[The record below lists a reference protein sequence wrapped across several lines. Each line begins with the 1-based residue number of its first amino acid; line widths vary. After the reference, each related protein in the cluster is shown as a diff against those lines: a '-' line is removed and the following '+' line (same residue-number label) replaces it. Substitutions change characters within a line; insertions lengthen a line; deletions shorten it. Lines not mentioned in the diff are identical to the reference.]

1 MSTCLTCTSSE
12 TIRTEDFIGG
22 PKASIRQDDCQH
34 CGTCQRRCRF
44 DAVKEENGTFS
55 IDTLACEGC
64 GVCAKLCPAE
74 SIDFQ
79 DRLCGRWH
87 VSSTR
92 FGPFVHAQLLP
103 GSENSGKLVSLLKQE
118 AHDLAKEKG
127 CETIL
132 CDGSP
137 GIGCPVIS
145 SLSGSTLAGRQDF
158 MRVAGVA
165 AQFHIPVA
173 VIINRADLNPEVARD
188 FRELCQRT
196 GSTFIGSLPF
206 DPAFPEATSRGLAV
220 TETDAPVAGQIR
232 ELWNKILSLSAPHSK
247 N

>member
-1 MSTCLTCTSSE
+1 MAV
-12 TIRTEDFIGG
+12 TE
-22 PKASIRQDDCQH
+22 P
-34 CGTCQRRCRF
+34 
-44 DAVKEENGTFS
+44 
-55 IDTLACEGC
+55 TL
-64 GVCAKLCPAE
+64 
-74 SIDFQ
+74 S
-79 DRLCGRWH
+79 
-87 VSSTR
+87 
-92 FGPFVHAQLLP
+92 
-103 GSENSGKLVSLLKQE
+103 
-118 AHDLAKEKG
+118 
-127 CETIL
+127 
-132 CDGSP
+132 
-137 GIGCPVIS
+137 
-145 SLSGSTLAGRQDF
+145 GRQDF